1 MGIFDK
7 FKKGFQKSASA
18 FSSGLKE
25 IIVKKEI
32 DDENLNKIEEFL
44 IQSDV
49 GIEAASEIKKIIS
62 TKKIDPNKDLTAEIN
77 LILNEYIVSL
87 MKPLEN
93 SSFFMKKE
101 KLNATLISG
110 VNGVGKTT
118 SIGKISKILK
128 TNGNKVMLAASDT
141 FRAAAIEQ
149 LENWANKI
157 EEFLIQSD
165 VGVEVASEI
174 KEIISSKKID
184 PNKDLKKEINFILKE
199 YITSLMKPLENKSFF
214 NKKEKLNATLIAGVN
229 GVGKTTSIGKISKIL
244 KTNGNKIMLAASDTF
259 RAAAIEQLENWA
271 NKVDVQITKSSQGSD
286 PASVAYKAIEDS
298 IKNNF
303 DQVLIDTAGRL
314 QNKKNLMEEYKKI
327 ANVTKKI
334 DPEAPHDVILIL
346 DATSGQN
353 VINQVQEFN
362 KIIPITGII
371 MTKLDGTAKGGILLA
386 LAKKYKLPIIALGLG
401 EKEDDLQIF
410 NAENFADAFIQ
421 TN

>member
-7 FKKGFQKSASA
+7 FKEGFQKSASA
-18 FSSGLKE
+18 LSSGIKE
-25 IIVKKEI
+25 IIVKKKI

-44 IQSDV
+44 IKSDV
-49 GIEAASEIKKIIS
+49 GIEAASEIKQIIS
-62 TKKIDPNKDLTAEIN
+62 IKKIDPSKDLSLEIN
-77 LILNEYIVSL
+77 LILKDYIISL

-93 SSFFMKKE
+93 KSFFTKKD

-118 SIGKISKILK
+118 TIGKIGKILK
-128 TNGNKVMLAASDT
+128 SNGNKVMFAASDT

-157 EEFLIQSD
+157 
-165 VGVEVASEI
+165 
-174 KEIISSKKID
+174 
-184 PNKDLKKEINFILKE
+184 
-199 YITSLMKPLENKSFF
+199 
-214 NKKEKLNATLIAGVN
+214 
-229 GVGKTTSIGKISKIL
+229 
-244 KTNGNKIMLAASDTF
+244 
-259 RAAAIEQLENWA
+259 
-271 NKVDVQITKSSQGSD
+271 DVQVIKSSQGSD
-286 PASVAYKAIEDS
+286 PASVAYKAIEDAL
-298 IKNNF
+298 KNNF

-334 DPEAPHDVILIL
+334 DAEAPHDVVLVL

-353 VINQVQEFN
+353 IINQVEEFD

-410 NAENFADAFIQ
+410 EAEKFADAFIQ
-421 TN
+421 TD